1 MAEFFKPSCLYHD
14 ACWGHA
20 GKNYETSSECNEEFR
35 QLMNSQCNKFIA
47 DDGYLYPGVF
57 TDAMWCHEAADVIA
71 AAVDKSAASWCGTCC
86 DESIQKKRSPFS
98 QWSSIENNYEDGG
111 QCSIK
116 TLFESCNNDSDCNGS
131 EECLKG
137 YCSDGMNDSSCAS
150 SGDCK
155 QSRTI
160 RRFLLP
166 DYEIKAVC
174 TSNKCDWP

>member
-14 ACWGHA
+14 ACWGYA